1 MTTQLQRTSQHV
13 CVATRQSYTFDVG
26 AGLYSPVMDRPGR
39 FDNQGTKALVGA
51 AALIIIIAGLKA
63 SATLLVPIVVA
74 IFLSL
79 LAVPPMRWLQARG
92 LPAPLAIA
100 VVMLVA
106 TVIVLLITGLLGQS
120 VSRLQDQ
127 LPLYRSRLD
136 AITAHAVGWLHDL
149 GVKASPEE
157 LSKKMGTGEIMDLV
171 AATASGLVSAMSNV
185 FLVIFTMIFALLEA
199 SGFRRKLALALG
211 KEADDELSEWSRIS
225 EQVQRYLAIKAQV
238 SLATGILVVILCLAV
253 GVDFPFLWGLVAFL
267 FNFVPNIG
275 SIIAAVPACLLA
287 VVQLGLGPAAILTAG
302 YVAINLVIGNI
313 VEPRLMGRRLGLS
326 TLVVFV
332 SLLFW
337 GWVWGPVGMLLSV
350 PLTVIVKIVLEHSEE
365 FRWLSIL
372 LGPGDDTPPRLPK
385 TAEMI
390 APEPPEHTD

>member
-1 MTTQLQRTSQHV
+1 MERS
-13 CVATRQSYTFDVG
+13 
-26 AGLYSPVMDRPGR
+26 GR
-39 FDNQGTKALVGA
+39 LDNQGTKALVGA
-51 AALIIIIAGLKA
+51 AALIIVIAGLKA
-63 SATLLVPIVVA
+63 SATLLVPVVVA
-74 IFLSL
+74 VFLSL

-106 TVIVLLITGLLGQS
+106 TIIVLLVTGLVGQS
-120 VSRLQDQ
+120 VARLQDQ

-136 AITAHAVGWLHDL
+136 AITAHAVGWLRDL
-149 GVKASPEE
+149 GVKAAPEE
-157 LSKKMGTGEIMDLV
+157 LSKKIGTSEIMDLV
-171 AATASGLVSAMSNV
+171 AATASGLVSALSNV

-199 SGFRRKLALALG
+199 SGFRRKLAVAMG
-211 KEADDELSEWSRIS
+211 KNADAELTEWSRIS

-238 SLATGILVVILCLAV
+238 SLATGILVVILCLAL
-253 GVDFPFLWGLVAFL
+253 GVDFPFLWGLLAFL

-275 SIIAAVPACLLA
+275 SLIAAAPACLLA
-287 VVQLGLGPAAILTAG
+287 VVQLGAVSALILAAG
-302 YVAINLVIGNI
+302 YAGINLVIGNI
-313 VEPRLMGRRLGLS
+313 VEPRMMGRRLGLS
-326 TLVVFV
+326 TLVVFL

-372 LGPGDDTPPRLPK
+372 LGPGDDVPPPRLPK
-385 TAEMI
+385 KAELI
-390 APEPPEHTD
+390 APEPPEPTD